1 VSKTIWKSPVGDAGK
16 QKLNSIMLMHK
27 INSLD
32 SIFLEEIRD
41 LYSAEKQLTKALPK
55 VAKKA
60 SSPELKSAIEEH
72 LAQTEGHVNRLEEVF
87 RMLGQTPK
95 ARPCPAMKGI
105 IEEAKYLMSE
115 KATPEVLDAALIGA
129 AQKVEH
135 YEIASYGTI
144 VQWAKQMGRDDIKS
158 LLGQTLDEEEK
169 ADLKLTQLAKT
180 RINQKAIQPDGE

>member
-1 VSKTIWKSPVGDAGK
+1 MET
-16 QKLNSIMLMHK
+16 

-32 SIFLEEIRD
+32 AIFLQEIKD

-72 LAQTEGHVNRLEEVF
+72 LHQTEGHVNRLEEVF
-87 RMLGQTPK
+87 RILGQPPK
-95 ARPCPAMKGI
+95 ARTCAAMKGI
-105 IEEAKYLMSE
+105 LEEASEIMSQ
-115 KATPEVLDAALIGA
+115 KADPSVLDAALVGA

-144 VQWAKQMGRDDIKS
+144 VQWAKEMGREDIKN

-169 ADLKLTQLAKT
+169 ADQKLTELAT
-180 RINQKAIQPDGE
+180 TSINRKALAAADGE